1 MSGKTT
7 IAKKLESSLGYN
19 IIDMG
24 EIKKRLETPAEEG
37 GDPVAVSIGD
47 VEKEVAS
54 IINGSQSGAEK
65 AKYIFDGILHDTE
78 EAFINFMGQ
87 FGLPGFCFMLTAE
100 EKHIKERWVKV
111 KLEGEGEVGEE
122 DLGKIKDDSD
132 LNKARR
138 AKLLAHFEQFPGRV
152 NVIHMDTGTSLES
165 TMKELNSKFSP
176 KVILVN
182 HEKKLPVD
190 TPCAN
195 LAIKYNMIYI
205 SAYQVIREHIQNNTA
220 WGKKLLAGKKNKA
233 IDPSL

>member
-1 MSGKTT
+1 
-7 IAKKLESSLGYN
+7 
-19 IIDMG
+19 
-24 EIKKRLETPAEEG
+24 
-37 GDPVAVSIGD
+37 
-47 VEKEVAS
+47 
-54 IINGSQSGAEK
+54 
-65 AKYIFDGILHDTE
+65 
-78 EAFINFMGQ
+78 
-87 FGLPGFCFMLTAE
+87 MLTAE